1 MGGKAALKDEI
12 IASLP
17 LKCDRYVEV
26 FGGGATIMLAKPRDK
41 FEIYN
46 DFNSDLVNMFR
57 CIKEMPLSFFKTA
70 GYLPLNSRQEF
81 ADLQKFLQ
89 KQHFDSSYIKQE
101 TKVAKEILTE
111 EEANQICTIL
121 QGRTELYDVERAVAF
136 YKVIRYSYGSSGKSF
151 GSQPVNLEN
160 ALLGIYAVSDRL
172 KNVVIENKDFE
183 GLIKQYDRKNTA
195 FYADPPYY
203 MSESFYQVGFG
214 LEDHLRLSECLHHI
228 EGKFLLSYNDCDFIK
243 DLYKDCC
250 IVELSRPHSLAQR
263 YSAGKV
269 FKELL
274 ISNFDINERRKS
286 EPTQLTLF
294 GDEIYARNL
303 LQEYRQKR
311 TNNYTVMYENCL
323 RDKR

>member
-41 FEIYN
+41 FEVYN

-101 TKVAKEILTE
+101 TKVAKEILTD

-228 EGKFLLSYNDCDFIK
+228 E
-243 DLYKDCC
+243 
-250 IVELSRPHSLAQR
+250 
-263 YSAGKV
+263 
-269 FKELL
+269 
-274 ISNFDINERRKS
+274 
-286 EPTQLTLF
+286 
-294 GDEIYARNL
+294 
-303 LQEYRQKR
+303 
-311 TNNYTVMYENCL
+311 
-323 RDKR
+323 